1 MARKRP
7 NAYSQLIQ
15 EGQAKSPDTVQ
26 DSETLQ
32 RSEELQSG
40 ETVKQQDTV
49 KPQNRKKAKITFYPE
64 GEQEE
69 KIYDLMEMYRK
80 RTGVKIN
87 QQDLFRRLLEVATID
102 ILLP

>member
-15 EGQAKSPDTVQ
+15 EGSRKEPDTGEN
-26 DSETLQ
+26 SETPQ
-32 RSEELQSG
+32 NSEEPQSG
-40 ETVKQQDTV
+40 NTVKRQDTV
-49 KPQNRKKAKITFYPE
+49 KPQNRKKVKITFYPE
-64 GEQEE
+64 EEQEE
-69 KIYDLMEMYRK
+69 KIYDLMELYRK